1 MVFACR
7 NVLDTG
13 MWIQVPREPW
23 PRREA
28 PSLKAEG
35 QVFSAGEKYHENT
48 GEDPWGMGKPGSTFS
63 GKEHFSPGWISSP
76 STWHIERNMRL
87 RQLLP
92 LGLRR
97 YVCNVGR
104 VTPENP

>member
-1 MVFACR
+1 MFACR

-13 MWIQVPREPW
+13 VFIQVTREPR

-28 PSLKAEG
+28 
-35 QVFSAGEKYHENT
+35 QFSAGEKYHENT
-48 GEDPWGMGKPGSTFS
+48 GEDPRSMGKPGRTSLEKERFS
-63 GKEHFSPGWISSP
+63 SGCISPP
-76 STWHIERNMRL
+76 TTWHIERNMRL

-97 YVCNVGR
+97 TVGCGQSHS
-104 VTPENP
+104 